1 MKKVKG
7 IILSIALLGA
17 TASLLTG
24 CGDSEKVIDFSLDTT
39 NVDTQ
44 LEYNETLDLTNIV
57 LKAKYEDGREIII
70 ENDDSELYVDMGG
83 FNKTISGKY
92 TISYIYKG
100 LKECFDVTVDKAEI
114 VNFRIDRSEIP
125 THIEYGNEV
134 DWSKLKAYAIRE
146 NGSETLLDPSEYVI
160 KNSHFNKMSRGVY
173 TFQVL
178 YDEYYEDYFSVT
190 VVADIT
196 DLKVDTTSFNSTIE
210 WGKTLDLRNVY
221 IYLEYEDGS
230 EGYLEP
236 AEVLRDVTYD
246 YGDFDNRVAGEYTI
260 TAQYKDRAD
269 LTKTFT
275 VTVAEPKSIGFEID
289 RSDVPEV
296 VEYDTSVDFTKVK
309 VYELFEDGSKVLLT
323 SGYEIDSSNFNKR
336 VSGVY
341 EIKVLYNSY
350 PYINLNVRV
359 TAEVARL
366 FNDIEELV
374 TEYDWGQDYDLDG
387 LVVIAELQ
395 DGKRFE
401 ISYADPLI
409 TIDNGGYDK
418 NKAGVYVFTLTYNN
432 DTNIQTKFSVNV
444 KSPKEVNFE
453 TDRSQ
458 IPQVIEYGSDWDSTK
473 LRVYSLKE
481 DGSKS
486 LIQPA
491 DYIVTSSGFDKNVE
505 GVYTIY
511 VKYKL
516 YTQQSFNIE
525 VKKLVTELQALN
537 ELNVAWG
544 EEVDLSDLFVKVIRT
559 ESDYDTLLGTSDR
572 LVIDLEELITNVAGK
587 HNVTISYKNDPSI
600 TTTFVL
606 NVAEPLA
613 DGIEVDA
620 SSVNS
625 QPVLV
630 GSNVDFTSLVVKLT
644 YQDGSFEP
652 LDVSEYELD
661 LTSFT
666 TEAAG
671 TYTIT
676 VKYLANEDF
685 TASFDIVVAEEQV
698 DE

>member
-1 MKKVKG
+1 MKKIKG
-7 IILSIALLGA
+7 VILGITLLGA
-17 TASLLTG
+17 ASSLLTG
-24 CGDSEKVIDFSLDTT
+24 CGDSEKVVDFLVDT
-39 NVDTQ
+39 NSVDTQ
-44 LEYNETLDLTNIV
+44 LEYNETLDLSNIV
-57 LKAKYEDGREIII
+57 LKAKYEDGREVII

-100 LKECFDVTVDKAEI
+100 LKESFDVTVDKAEI

-125 THIEYGNEV
+125 TEINYGEDI

-146 NGSETLLDPSEYVI
+146 NGSETLLDPSEYII

-196 DLKVDTTSFNSTIE
+196 DLTIDTSSFNSTVE
-210 WGKTLDLRNVY
+210 WGKTLDLRSVY

-230 EGYLEP
+230 DGYLEP
-236 AEVLRDVTYD
+236 AEVLRDVTYV

-260 TAQYKDRAD
+260 TAQYKDRVD
-269 LTKTFT
+269 LRKSFT
-275 VTVAEPKSIGFEID
+275 ITVASPKSTGFEID
-289 RSDVPEV
+289 RSEIPEV
-296 VEYDTSVDFTKVK
+296 VEYDTSVDFTKLK
-309 VYELFEDGSKVLLT
+309 VYELFEDGSRVPIT
-323 SGYEIDSSNFNKR
+323 SGYEIDSSNFNNR
-336 VSGVY
+336 ISGIY
-341 EIKVLYNSY
+341 EIKVLYGSY
-350 PYINLNVRV
+350 PYINLNVKV
-359 TAEVARL
+359 TAEVTRL
-366 FNDIEELV
+366 FTIVEDLV
-374 TEYDWGQDYDLDG
+374 TDYEWGQDYNLDG
-387 LVVIAELQ
+387 LVVITELQ
-395 DGKRFE
+395 DGKRLE
-401 ISYADPLI
+401 ISYADSLI

-432 DTNIQTKFSVNV
+432 DTNIQARFSVNV
-444 KSPKEVNFE
+444 KEPKEVGFE
-453 TDRSQ
+453 IDKSQ
-458 IPQVIEYGSDWDSTK
+458 LPQIHEYGAGWDSSK
-473 LRVYSLKE
+473 LKVYSVKE

-486 LIQPA
+486 LIQSA
-491 DYIVTSSGFDKNVE
+491 DYIVTAPDFDKNVE

-516 YTQQSFNIE
+516 YTQQSFKVE
-525 VKKLVTELQALN
+525 VKKLVTAIQALN
-537 ELNVAWG
+537 EVDVAWG
-544 EEVDLSDLFVKVIRT
+544 EEVDLSDLFVKVIRS
-559 ESDYDTLLGTSDR
+559 ESDFDTLLGTSDR
-572 LVIDLEELITNVAGK
+572 LVINLEQSITSVAGK

-630 GSNVDFTSLVVKLT
+630 GSSVDFTSIVVKLT

-671 TYTIT
+671 TYTIN

-685 TASFDIVVAEEQV
+685 VTSFNIVVE
-698 DE
+698 